1 MSAQT
6 PASVH
11 ILGICGTF
19 MGGLAALARELGL
32 SVSGS
37 DQNVYPPMSTQL
49 QALGIELQQGW
60 HADALGP
67 AGAEILIGN
76 ALSRGNPAVEAVL
89 DRALPYRSG
98 PQWLAEQVLAG
109 RRTLAVC
116 GTHGKT
122 TTTSMLA
129 FVLDRLGL
137 APGFLIGG
145 VAHDFPNSARLGSG
159 ECFVIEGDEYDSA
172 FFDKRSKFIHYRP
185 QIAILNNLEF
195 DHADIFDDLAAIE
208 RQFHHLVRTI
218 PGSGRII
225 VKAGDAALARVL
237 AKGCWTAVESFS
249 AEPGVSADW
258 RGECADDGASFRLYR
273 RERLLGEVAWSM
285 RGRHNVANAVA
296 AIAAAS
302 AAGADPAL
310 ALSVLAD
317 FGGVRRRLERIG
329 SAGGIEIL
337 EDFAHHPTAIELT
350 LAAARADAPGRRVLV
365 ALEPRSN
372 SMRSGAHRSGLAP
385 ALAAADAVWVLERA
399 GLSWDAAGALAP
411 LGNRAHTV
419 ESVEQLLDQLLAFA
433 QPNDRVVF
441 MSNGS
446 FDDAPR
452 RMLAQLRDRP

>member
-1 MSAQT
+1 MN
-6 PASVH
+6 ASDRGVH

-19 MGGLAALARELGL
+19 MGGLAALGRELGL
-32 SVSGS
+32 TVSGS

-49 QALGIELQQGW
+49 QTLGIELEQGW
-60 HADALGP
+60 HADSLGQP
-67 AGAEILIGN
+67 GDEILIGN

-89 DRALPYRSG
+89 DRGLPYRSG
-98 PQWLAEQVLAG
+98 PQWLAEQVLVG

-129 FVLDRLGL
+129 FLLDRLGF

-145 VAHDFPNSARLGSG
+145 VAQDFPSSARLGSG

-185 QIAILNNLEF
+185 QVAILNNLEF

-208 RQFHHLVRTI
+208 RQFHHLVRTV

-225 VKAGDAALARVL
+225 AKAGDEALERVL
-237 AKGCWTAVESFS
+237 AKGCWSAVERFS
-249 AEPGVSADW
+249 ADSGISADW
-258 RGECADDGASFRLYR
+258 RGECADDGASFRLYQH
-273 RERLLGEVAWSM
+273 ERLLGEVTWAM

-302 AAGADPAL
+302 AVGADPARAL
-310 ALSVLAD
+310 AVLAD

-329 SAGGIEIL
+329 EAGGIEIL
-337 EDFAHHPTAIELT
+337 EDFAHHPTAIEMT

-372 SMRSGAHRSGLAP
+372 SMRSGVHRDGLAP
-385 ALAAADAVWVLERA
+385 ALALADAVWVIERA
-399 GLSWDAAGALAP
+399 NLPWDAAGALAP
-411 LGNRAHTV
+411 LGKRAHTV
-419 ESVEQLLDQLLAFA
+419 PNVEQLLDQLLAGCESG
-433 QPNDRVVF
+433 DRIVF

-452 RMLAQLRDRP
+452 RLLARLREG